1 MHQCKW
7 WKLNIDFVNCKS
19 TPMTINAATM
29 NISHLCQIDIVI
41 VQIKKYQIW
50 LNEMYFL
57 LYMVRLVWF
66 GLLCL
71 MPLSTIFQLYIVAV
85 SFIGGGIRR
94 RKPQACRKSLTNS
107 YHIMLYQVHL
117 ALVGFELTLVVIGTN
132 YIGSCK
138 SNYHTTTPFYIRHI
152 MVHIFFLH

>member
-1 MHQCKW
+1 
-7 WKLNIDFVNCKS
+7 
-19 TPMTINAATM
+19 
-29 NISHLCQIDIVI
+29 
-41 VQIKKYQIW
+41 
-50 LNEMYFL
+50 MYFL
-57 LYMVRLVWF
+57 LYMVGLVWF

-71 MPLSTIFQLYIVAV
+71 TPLSTIFQLYIVAV
-85 SFIGGGIRR
+85 SFIGGGNRR

-117 ALVGFELTLVVIGTN
+117 AWAGFELTLVVIGTN

-152 MVHIFFLH
+152 MVHIFFFTLVYLKGILKLISVTFCISWKLAIGSINDIYETLTRFL